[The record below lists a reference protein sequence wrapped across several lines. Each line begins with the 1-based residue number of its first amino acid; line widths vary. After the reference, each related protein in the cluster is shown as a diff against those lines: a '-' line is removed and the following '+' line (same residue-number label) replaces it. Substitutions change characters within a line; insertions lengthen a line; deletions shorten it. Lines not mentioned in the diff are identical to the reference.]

1 MPVINITQADI
12 MKTKN
17 VNPGWYGAKVIKV
30 YSLEPSKAKD
40 SINQK
45 IDIELENSDGKVITK
60 TYNSKLIGM
69 IAPLIEAAM
78 EKSVDPGSFDTDLL
92 LNKKVDV
99 KVVPVVQDGIV
110 YDNIDAILPYGK
122 GRSGQPA
129 F

>member
-30 YSLEPSKAKD
+30 HPLAPSKAKD
-40 SINQK
+40 SINQA

-78 EKSVDPGSFDTDLL
+78 GKALDPGSFDTDLL
-92 LNKKVDV
+92 LGKKVDV
-99 KVVPVVQDGIV
+99 KVVPVVQDGII
-110 YDNIDAILPYGK
+110 YDNIEA
-122 GRSGQPA
+122 
-129 F
+129 

>member
-1 MPVINITQADI
+1 MPVIQVTQADI

-30 YSLEPSKAKD
+30 YPLEPSKAKD

-45 IDIELENSDGKVITK
+45 LDIELEATDGKVITK

-78 EKSVDPGSFDTDLL
+78 GKPLDPGSFDTDQL

-99 KVVPVVQDGIV
+99 KVVPVVQDGII
-110 YDNIDAILPYGK
+110 YDNIDAVLPYGK
-122 GRSGQPA
+122 GREGQG